1 MVWTI
6 EEVEKGWLAGSR
18 VAVSPEDVVAAFE
31 RCVHRTL
38 DCPTFPVGYISAV
51 TGDLKPRRWSAC
63 D

>member
-31 RCVHRTL
+31 TRPISTAARRA
-38 DCPTFPVGYISAV
+38 PTA
-51 TGDLKPRRWSAC
+51 THL
-63 D
+63 